1 MTPCGIFAS
10 MHGSF
15 TGRRADGFV
24 FRDTRINAKV
34 AELERICGFPVKT
47 HVDSAYAVASNTVK
61 GGGYQMSR
69 SRECVEWGF
78 GLVCSLWAGI
88 DWDRKLQLYLNRP
101 GSLYLTAGI
110 LTNMHVCL
118 YGSLTSRYF
127 SCWPPFTLEEYMR
140 M

>member
-1 MTPCGIFAS
+1 
-10 MHGSF
+10 MH
-15 TGRRADGFV
+15 
-24 FRDTRINAKV
+24 RDTRINAKV
-34 AELERICGFPVKT
+34 AALERACGFPVKT
-47 HVDSAYAVASNTVK
+47 HVDSAYAVASNTAK
-61 GGGYQMSR
+61 GGGYRMSK

-88 DWDRKLQLYLNRP
+88 DWDRKLMLYLNKP

-127 SCWPPFTLEEYMR
+127 ACWPPFTLEEYMNL
-140 M
+140 